1 MTDRWQIEPIP
12 VLPEDV
18 TALPEDL
25 ESLAA
30 ESRKEGYRFVDRM
43 IARWRAGEFCFD
55 RPGEQF
61 FIVRE
66 KGVLVA
72 CGGLSVDPYLS
83 TEDSANPI
91 GRVRHL
97 YVRPSDRGRGI
108 GRSLLE
114 HILAAGTRHFPI
126 IRLRTTPDAARLY
139 ERFGFRSVSDDTA
152 THILVTPGPA
162 PAAGGVISPSA
173 AVEE

>member
-1 MTDRWQIEPIP
+1 MTDRWQIEPIS
-12 VLPEDV
+12 VLPVESAVDDR
-18 TALPEDL
+18 ALPEDL

-30 ESRKEGYRFVDRM
+30 ESRREGYRFVDRM

-55 RPGEQF
+55 RPGEKF

-66 KGVLVA
+66 KGALVA
-72 CGGLSVDPYLS
+72 CGGISIDPYLF
-83 TEDSANPI
+83 TEEGANPV

-108 GRSLLE
+108 GGSLLE
-114 HILAAGTRHFPI
+114 QILAAGIPYFPV

-139 ERFGFRSVSDDTA
+139 ERFGFRSVSDETA
-152 THILVTPGPA
+152 THVLVTRG
-162 PAAGGVISPSA
+162 IDRSA
-173 AVEE
+173 QRC

>member
-1 MTDRWQIEPIP
+1 MEQKLPRGLLIGAMADGKPVDPADEAPLELEPSDEVKAAQEKMKAEIMAEMGIKEEPKAKKARVEGLDR
-12 VLPEDV
+12 
-18 TALPEDL
+18 
-25 ESLAA
+25 
-30 ESRKEGYRFVDRM
+30 
-43 IARWRAGEFCFD
+43 
-55 RPGEQF
+55 
-61 FIVRE
+61 IVRE
-66 KGVLVA
+66 RGALVA

-162 PAAGGVISPSA
+162 PGAGG
-173 AVEE
+173 